1 MQLTLRAFGF
11 WLARWPLKPLGSWRG
26 RLARRCFFRQ
36 LFAENQNLW
45 YREFY
50 KMDSFEAVAAPG
62 PV

>member
-1 MQLTLRAFGF
+1 LVHGEA
-11 WLARWPLKPLGSWRG
+11 AWRVD
-26 RLARRCFFRQ
+26 AFFRQ

-62 PV
+62 PVCAGN